1 MSKKKIL
8 NDVSLPID
16 LIKFLFKHHLI
27 CFILY
32 FLILFEVDIYMT
44 PLHIAV
50 ENGNP
55 EIVQL
60 LLTSKNIK
68 INAKSINFQFFKC
81 RLK

>member
-1 MSKKKIL
+1 
-8 NDVSLPID
+8 
-16 LIKFLFKHHLI
+16 
-27 CFILY
+27 
-32 FLILFEVDIYMT
+32 MT

-68 INAKSINFQFFKC
+68 INVKSINFQFLKC
-81 RLK
+81 RLKY